1 MCGRYALTVPAR
13 LKSLFPKYRFP
24 AMTARYNVAP
34 TQEIVALRNDA
45 HGEAAMMVWGMGGHV
60 NARAESVADKPS
72 FADALLKR
80 RAVVFADGYYE
91 WQVRQDGKQ
100 PYFIHRPDEQ
110 PFAFAA
116 LWEGDAC
123 TLITTEAA
131 ASVASIHDRMPVIL
145 GDEFRDAWL
154 ASMPLEA
161 QAATELLA
169 HPMSDLVAR
178 PVSTA
183 VNKVSNDSPALI
195 KRVEPPQQGD
205 LFG

>member
-13 LKSLFPKYRFP
+13 LKALFPKYRFP
-24 AMTARYNVAP
+24 AIAPRYNVAP
-34 TQEIVALRNDA
+34 TQEIVALRNNAD
-45 HGEAAMMVWGMGGHV
+45 GEAGMMVWGMGGHL
-60 NARAESVADKPS
+60 NARAESVVEKPS

-131 ASVASIHDRMPVIL
+131 PSVASIHDRMPVIL
-145 GDEFRDAWL
+145 TEEFREMWL
-154 ASMPLEA
+154 AANVLEA
-161 QAATELLA
+161 QTATALLA
-169 HPMSDLVAR
+169 EPMSDLVAR

-183 VNKVSNDSPALI
+183 VNKVSNDSDVLI
-195 KRVEPPQQGD
+195 KRVEPPHQGD